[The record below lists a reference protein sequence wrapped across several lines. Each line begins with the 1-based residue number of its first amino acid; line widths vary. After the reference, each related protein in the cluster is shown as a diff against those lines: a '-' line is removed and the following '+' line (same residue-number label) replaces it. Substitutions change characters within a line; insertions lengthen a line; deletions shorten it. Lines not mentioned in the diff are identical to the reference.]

1 MLPPRE
7 TKIHFHYN
15 IIIIMAMM
23 MTMPTIGKLMMMM
36 MMMMMM
42 MKYHSMIN
50 HTGHENEENYHKD
63 DKYSNFPVFE

>member
-1 MLPPRE
+1 MLPPVE

-15 IIIIMAMM
+15 IIIIMVMM
-23 MTMPTIGKLMMMM
+23 MTMSTIGKLTI
-36 MMMMMM
+36 MMM

-63 DKYSNFPVFE
+63 DKFSNFPVFE